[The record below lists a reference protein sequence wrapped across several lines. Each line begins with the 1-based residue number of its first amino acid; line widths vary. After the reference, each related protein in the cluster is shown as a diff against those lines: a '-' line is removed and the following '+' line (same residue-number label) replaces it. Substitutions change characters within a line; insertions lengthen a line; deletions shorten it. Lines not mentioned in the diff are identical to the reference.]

1 MNLLTREWIEK
12 ADGDLHTAQRA
23 RQGWEAQFVVMA
35 EQGEDVLIDETIRRN
50 GISKNGAGS

>member
-1 MNLLTREWIEK
+1 MTVD
-12 ADGDLHTAQRA
+12 DGKLINHSARSA